1 MSSFRVLSAEFAH
14 ETNTFSRIPTAYE
27 NFQAQDFFPDGAL
40 AIAGRGDSNTELAGF
55 CDAARKHGW
64 ELVHVL
70 SAIAQPAGPVTR
82 DAFDRLT
89 DPIVAAARENRSRL
103 DGIILGLHG
112 AMVTDFCDDGEGELL
127 ARLRA
132 VVGPD
137 LPIAVTLDLHA
148 NVTRAM
154 CRHAD
159 ILVSYQTYPHVDMR
173 RTGLEAGDILQR
185 TMAGEIRPR
194 IVRAHLPMID
204 EVNGGRTDV
213 GPMIERLQ
221 RARAWEQQH
230 PDVFAVSINAGFAR
244 ADIGEIG
251 PTVTVVAQGDL
262 EPHRQFALALA
273 DDIWNRRHA
282 QINQFFDVG
291 AAARICRDH
300 DAGDDKRPIIV
311 ADYADNPGGGG
322 YGDATNLLAALLD
335 AGVSDACFGPIVD
348 PETVQQLQATALG
361 ATVAVRLGGKT
372 DASLGGGP
380 LPLQATLLLHSD
392 GRYFADG
399 PMTGGLDKTWGPTV
413 VLRAGG
419 IEILVVTQP
428 AQMLDLAQFRAFG
441 IDPASKKVVGLKSM
455 QHFRAAFEP
464 IASKVIVCDSGA
476 LCSPDFTRKPYHKL
490 PRPLFPFDQDIDLPA
505 WRTEHAD
512 PVGT

>member
-1 MSSFRVLSAEFAH
+1 MTRFRVLSAEFAH
-14 ETNTFSRIPTAYE
+14 ETNTFSKIATAYA
-27 NFQAQDFFPDGAL
+27 NFQAQDFFIDGPS
-40 AIAGRGDSNTELAGF
+40 AIAARGDSNTELAGF

-70 SAIAQPAGPVTR
+70 SAIAQPAGRVTR

-89 DPIVAAARENRSRL
+89 DPIIAAARAQRDRL
-103 DGIILGLHG
+103 DGIALGLHG

-137 LPIAVTLDLHA
+137 MPIAVTLDLHA

-154 CRHAD
+154 CRHAN

-173 RTGLEAGDILQR
+173 RTGAEAGDILHR
-185 TMAGEIRPR
+185 TMAGEIRP
-194 IVRAHLPMID
+194 VVLRAHLPMID

-213 GPMIERLQ
+213 GPMLDRLQ
-221 RARAWEQQH
+221 RARAHEKQH
-230 PDVFAVSINAGFAR
+230 ADVFAVSINAGFAR
-244 ADIGEIG
+244 ADIGEVG
-251 PTVTVVAQGDL
+251 PTVTVIAQGDL
-262 EPHRQFALALA
+262 ALHRRFAHALA
-273 DDIWNRRHA
+273 DDIWAQRHD
-282 QINQFFDVG
+282 QINRFMDVEE
-291 AAARICRDH
+291 AARICLEHDH
-300 DAGDDKRPIIV
+300 SQRPIVV
-311 ADYADNPGGGG
+311 ADYSDNPGGGG
-322 YGDATNLLAALLD
+322 YGDATALLAALLQV
-335 AGVSDACFGPIVD
+335 GVTDACFGPIVD
-348 PETVQQLQATALG
+348 PETVAQLQNAAIG
-361 ATVAVRLGGKT
+361 STVAVRLGGKT

-380 LPLQATLLLHSD
+380 LALQATLVLRSD

-413 VLRAGG
+413 VLRVDG
-419 IEILVVTQP
+419 IDILVTTLA

-441 IDPASKKVVGLKSM
+441 IEPVSKKVVGIKSM

-476 LCSPDFTRKPYHKL
+476 LCSPHYSSKPYHNV
-490 PRPLFPFDQDIDLPA
+490 PRPIFPLDQDIDLPA
-505 WRTEHAD
+505 WRAANAD
-512 PVGT
+512 TDTVG

>member
-1 MSSFRVLSAEFAH
+1 MTRFCVLSAEFAH
-14 ETNTFSRIPTAYE
+14 ETNTFSQVPTRYE
-27 NFQAQDFFPDGAL
+27 SFQAQDFFLDGAS
-40 AIAGRGDSNTELAGF
+40 AISGRGDSNTELAGF

-64 ELVHVL
+64 ELLHVL
-70 SAIAQPAGPVTR
+70 SAIAQPAGAVTR

-89 DPIVAAARENRSRL
+89 DPIVAAARENRERL

-132 VVGPD
+132 VVGPE

-173 RTGLEAGDILQR
+173 RTGLEAGEILQR

-194 IVRAHLPMID
+194 TIRAHLPMID

-213 GPMIERLQ
+213 GAMRERLQ

-230 PDVFAVSINAGFAR
+230 ADVFSVSINAGFAR
-244 ADIGEIG
+244 ADIAEIG

-262 EPHRQFALALA
+262 APHHRFAHELAE
-273 DDIWNRRHA
+273 DIWNQRHE
-282 QINQFFDVG
+282 QINRFLDVRE
-291 AAARICRDH
+291 AARICRDH
-300 DAGDDKRPIIV
+300 DAGDDTRPIIV

-322 YGDATNLLAALLD
+322 YGDATNLLAALLE
-335 AGVSDACFGPIVD
+335 AGITEACFGPIVD
-348 PETVQQLQATALG
+348 PETVQQLQHAAIG
-361 ATVAVRLGGKT
+361 DTVAVRLGGKT
-372 DASLGGGP
+372 DPSLGGGP
-380 LPLQATLLLHSD
+380 LALQATLLLRSD

-413 VLRAGG
+413 VLRVDG
-419 IEILVVTQP
+419 IEVLVVTQP
-428 AQMLDLAQFRAFG
+428 AQMLDLAQFTAFG
-441 IDPASKKVVGLKSM
+441 IDPAGKKVVGLKSM

-464 IASKVIVCDSGA
+464 IASRVIVCDSGA
-476 LCSPDFTRKPYHKL
+476 LCSPHYATKPYRKV
-490 PRPLFPFDQDIDLPA
+490 PRPLFPLDRDIDLAA
-505 WRTEHAD
+505 WRAEHAD
-512 PVGT
+512 PIPT

>member
-1 MSSFRVLSAEFAH
+1 MTRFCVLSAEFAH
-14 ETNTFSRIPTAYE
+14 ETNTFSKIPTRYE
-27 NFQAQDFFPDGAL
+27 SFQAQDFFPDGAA
-40 AIAGRGDSNTELAGF
+40 AIAARGQSNTELAGF
-55 CDAARKHGW
+55 CDAARAHGW

-70 SAIAQPAGPVTR
+70 SAIAQPAGAVTR

-89 DPIVAAARENRSRL
+89 DPIVAAARTHRDRL
-103 DGIILGLHG
+103 HGIILGLHG
-112 AMVTDFCDDGEGELL
+112 AMVTEFCDDGEGELL

-132 VVGPD
+132 VVGPG

-173 RTGLEAGDILQR
+173 RTGLQAGHILQR

-194 IVRAHLPMID
+194 VIRAHLPMLD

-213 GPMIERLQ
+213 GPMVERLA

-230 PDVFAVSINAGFAR
+230 ADVFAVSINAGFAR
-244 ADIGEIG
+244 ADIAEIG

-262 EPHRQFALALA
+262 APHQRFAHALA
-273 DDIWNRRHA
+273 DDIWDQRHR
-282 QINQFFDVG
+282 QINHFLDVQQ
-291 AAARICRDH
+291 AARICRDH
-300 DAGDDKRPIIV
+300 DAGNDKRPIVV
-311 ADYADNPGGGG
+311 ADYADNPGGGA
-322 YGDATNLLAALLD
+322 YGDATHLLGALLQ
-335 AGVSDACFGPIVD
+335 AGVCDACFGPIVD
-348 PETVQQLQATALG
+348 PETVQQLRDTPIG
-361 ATVAVRLGGKT
+361 SDVAVRLGGKT
-372 DASLGGGP
+372 DAGLGGGP
-380 LPLQATLLLHSD
+380 LDLQATLVLRSD

-399 PMTGGLDKTWGPTV
+399 PMTGGLDKSWGPTV
-413 VLRAGG
+413 VLRVAG
-419 IEILVVTQP
+419 IDILVVTQP

-441 IDPASKKVVGLKSM
+441 IDPACKKVVGLKSM

-476 LCSPDFTRKPYHKL
+476 LCSPHYARLPYRKL
-490 PRPLFPFDQDIDLPA
+490 PRPLFPLDQDIDLHA
-505 WRTEHAD
+505 WRAIHAD
-512 PVGT
+512 PLGA